1 MGPLKW
7 KGEVVGDELIGSEEV
22 QEQKCQKV
30 LGVSTNIKSMSP
42 GIMARVE
49 EELSTEIINE

>member
-7 KGEVVGDELIGSEEV
+7 KGEMMGTRLLGNEEV

-30 LGVSTNIKSMSP
+30 LGVPTNIKSMSP
-42 GIMARVE
+42 RIMARVE
-49 EELSTEIINE
+49 EELSTEIIHE